1 MQLKGDSAVSE
12 FINNA
17 VGLTPSIKLEVSNLG
32 SFSFQANTKTV
43 SRCAPWTQI
52 NYFGNWQ
59 SSSKAVQTS
68 LPSLSR
74 ELNIILQNRK
84 IPINFWKQVYVT
96 GLDGILVLLR
106 AVASNQYLRSF
117 ALSMIECVPACDNAL
132 LHEIFEN
139 NTTLENVTWDELEGK
154 IERLT
159 EITDRNIFWKKQQRF
174 KSVKLANNQ

>member
-1 MQLKGDSAVSE
+1 M
-12 FINNA
+12 
-17 VGLTPSIKLEVSNLG
+17 
-32 SFSFQANTKTV
+32 
-43 SRCAPWTQI
+43 
-52 NYFGNWQ
+52 
-59 SSSKAVQTS
+59 
-68 LPSLSR
+68 
-74 ELNIILQNRK
+74 
-84 IPINFWKQVYVT
+84 YVT